1 MLGSQVD
8 STCPTGPQLW
18 YTSGTVKNPDA
29 VMGANSAG
37 LMIRNLLEAEGVKV

>member
-1 MLGSQVD
+1 MLGSQVR

-18 YTSGTVKNPDA
+18 YTFGTVKSSDA

-37 LMIRNLLEAEGVKV
+37 LMIRNPLEAESVKV